1 MKKKCSFYTN
11 GGLQNMND
19 KSSDDIYLSKNK
31 VERYR
36 KTLLRY
42 KNGQTSVLFLDA
54 LALQNASNIRIRDY
68 GMQEVEQKI
77 LRNEI

>member
-1 MKKKCSFYTN
+1 
-11 GGLQNMND
+11 MND